1 MDVNLPFNPSVNA
14 SPVRNAGTQTQQDN
28 GEGNKKPFDPA
39 QLKEEKVA
47 QEAAREMQPAKAT
60 ADTEASA
67 RSKTDQTEGTETSQA
82 VTDARREAEW
92 SRPEGAPN
100 WSSLSAQS
108 QGYTVLERALNLYRH
123 ISAIPVS

>member
-1 MDVNLPFNPSVNA
+1 MDVNIPFNPSVNA
-14 SPVRNAGTQTQQDN
+14 SPVRNTGTQTQQN
-28 GEGNKKPFDPA
+28 GSEGNKKPFDPA

-47 QEAAREMQPAKAT
+47 QEAAREMQPDADKADS
-60 ADTEASA
+60 AAMPASA
-67 RSKTDQTEGTETSQA
+67 GTPAEGAETSQA
-82 VTDARREAEW
+82 VSEARRQAEW
-92 SRPEGAPN
+92 SRPGGSPN

>member
-1 MDVNLPFNPSVNA
+1 MDVNIPFNPSVNA
-14 SPVRNAGTQTQQDN
+14 SPVRNAGTQTQQDG

-47 QEAAREMQPAKAT
+47 QEAAREMQPEADKAPT
-60 ADTEASA
+60 SSSSAADSLKAEN
-67 RSKTDQTEGTETSQA
+67 TDTSRA
-82 VTDARREAEW
+82 VSDARREAEW
-92 SRPEGAPN
+92 SRPGGSPN

-123 ISAIPVS
+123 ISAIPVT

>member
-1 MDVNLPFNPSVNA
+1 VDVNLPFNPSVNA
-14 SPVRNAGTQTQQDN
+14 SPARNAGTQTQQEN

-39 QLKEEKVA
+39 QLKEEKIA
-47 QEAAREMQPAKAT
+47 QEAAREMQPAT
-60 ADTEASA
+60 EEADTAASLA
-67 RSKTDQTEGTETSQA
+67 PAATQAESAQTSQ
-82 VTDARREAEW
+82 VVSEARREAEW

-123 ISAIPVS
+123 ISAIPVT